1 MHHRIRHRVYRAI
14 WGPDSDAPAVMAGI
28 TVVGLMA
35 AIGFKMLG
43 M

>member
-1 MHHRIRHRVYRAI
+1 MYEKIYAAI
-14 WGPDSDAPAVMAGI
+14 WGPDSEFPIYLTAVTIPAM
-28 TVVGLMA
+28 MA